1 MKVWMI
7 YGILGLLGLPVLF
20 FNFAVGL
27 GWILGHVVMI
37 LLVISRN
44 RFYSLI
50 LDTTKFSMTKYGSY
64 IIYTVGLI
72 AVPLLGAFY
81 FQDILNPFAIFAA
94 YFADRAVHFI
104 FNLFMKEETH
114 AS

>member
-7 YGILGLLGLPVLF
+7 YGILGLLGIPVMF
-20 FNFAVGL
+20 FNLAVGL
-27 GWILGHVVMI
+27 GWVLGHAVMI
-37 LLVISRN
+37 LLVISRE
-44 RFYSLI
+44 RFYSLL
-50 LDTTKFSMTKYGSY
+50 LDTSKFSMFKFGSY

-72 AVPLLGAFY
+72 ALPLAVSFY
-81 FQDILNPFAIFAA
+81 FQHIINPFAIFAA
-94 YFADRAVHFI
+94 YFVDRAVHFI